1 MVTLL
6 FLFWNICYASKPVN
20 FKNFILALV
29 TSSSWGSSF
38 LMIKYSLEELNPS
51 DIAIYRILIGAL
63 FINIFVRAKENIIK
77 TDNVKIFIISFFWMA
92 LPFYMFGIAE
102 QTITSSLAG
111 LINGSTPIFV
121 AFIAVIFYKLK
132 VTKIQILYIFTGFIG
147 VGLISLSE
155 GISDLSFD
163 IGFIYAL
170 IASISYGIAV
180 NMVEPLIKKYDSLI
194 VIKMVIRYALLI
206 SLLMLG
212 PTASFKLPTAG
223 VSLIPMLVLGIGSTG
238 IAFLTY
244 YKLLESVGRI
254 SSSFIVYMIPIFSIY
269 FGYQFLNEITNSI
282 QFLGIGVILTSAFL
296 YSRT

>member
-1 MVTLL
+1 M
-6 FLFWNICYASKPVN
+6 N
-20 FKNFILALV
+20 FKNFVLALV
-29 TSSSWGSSF
+29 TSSIWGSSF

-206 SLLMLG
+206 SLIMLG

-223 VSLIPMLVLGIGSTG
+223 VSLIPMLILGIGSTG

-282 QFLGIGVILTSAFL
+282 QFIGMGVILSSAFL

>member
-1 MVTLL
+1 M
-6 FLFWNICYASKPVN
+6 N
-20 FKNFILALV
+20 FKNFVLALV
-29 TSSSWGSSF
+29 TSSIWGSSF

-223 VSLIPMLVLGIGSTG
+223 VSLIPMLILGIGSTG

>member
-1 MVTLL
+1 M
-6 FLFWNICYASKPVN
+6 N
-20 FKNFILALV
+20 FKNLLLAFV
-29 TSSSWGSSF
+29 TSSIWGSSF

-77 TDNVKIFIISFFWMA
+77 TDNIKIFIISFFWMA

-121 AFIAVIFYKLK
+121 AFIAVVFYKLK
-132 VTKIQILYIFTGFIG
+132 VTKIQVLYIFTGFIG
-147 VGLISLSE
+147 VGLISLSG
-155 GISDLSFD
+155 GINDVSFE
-163 IGFIYAL
+163 IGFLYAL

-180 NMVEPLIKKYDSLI
+180 NMVEPLIQKYDSLI
-194 VIKMVIRYALLI
+194 VIKMVIRYAFLI
-206 SLLMLG
+206 SLIMLG
-212 PTASFKLPTAG
+212 PTASFKLPTVE
-223 VSLIPMLVLGIGSTG
+223 VSLIPMLILGIGGTG

-254 SSSFIVYMIPIFSIY
+254 SSSFVVYMIPIFSIF

-282 QFLGIGVILTSAFL
+282 QFIGIGVILSSAFL

>member
-1 MVTLL
+1 M
-6 FLFWNICYASKPVN
+6 N
-20 FKNFILALV
+20 FKNFLLAFV
-29 TSSSWGSSF
+29 TSSIWGSSF

-77 TDNVKIFIISFFWMA
+77 TDNIKIFIISFFWMA

-121 AFIAVIFYKLK
+121 AFIAVVFYKLK
-132 VTKIQILYIFTGFIG
+132 VTKIQVLYIFTGFIG
-147 VGLISLSE
+147 VGLISLSG
-155 GISDLSFD
+155 GINEVSFE
-163 IGFIYAL
+163 IGFLYAL

-180 NMVEPLIKKYDSLI
+180 NMVEPLIQKYDSLI
-194 VIKMVIRYALLI
+194 VIKMVIRYAFVI
-206 SLLMLG
+206 SLIMLG
-212 PTASFKLPTAG
+212 PTASFKLPTIE
-223 VSLIPMLVLGIGSTG
+223 VSLIPILILGIGGTG

-254 SSSFIVYMIPIFSIY
+254 SSSFVVYMIPIFSIF

-282 QFLGIGVILTSAFL
+282 QFIGIGVILSSAFL

>member
-1 MVTLL
+1 M
-6 FLFWNICYASKPVN
+6 N

-29 TSSSWGSSF
+29 TSSIWGSSF

-63 FINIFVRAKENIIK
+63 FINIFVRAKENILK
-77 TDNVKIFIISFFWMA
+77 TDNVRIFIISFFWMA

-206 SLLMLG
+206 SLIMLG

-223 VSLIPMLVLGIGSTG
+223 VSLIPMLILGIGSTG

>member
-1 MVTLL
+1 M
-6 FLFWNICYASKPVN
+6 N
-20 FKNFILALV
+20 FKNFLLALV
-29 TSSSWGSSF
+29 TSSIWGSSF

-63 FINIFVRAKENIIK
+63 FINIFVRAKENILK
-77 TDNVKIFIISFFWMA
+77 TDNVRIFIISFFWMA

>member
-1 MVTLL
+1 M
-6 FLFWNICYASKPVN
+6 N
-20 FKNFILALV
+20 FKNFLLALV
-29 TSSSWGSSF
+29 TSSIWGSSF

-51 DIAIYRILIGAL
+51 DIAIYRILIGAF
-63 FINIFVRAKENIIK
+63 FINIFVRAKENIVK
-77 TDNVKIFIISFFWMA
+77 ADHVKIFIISFFWMA

-121 AFIAVIFYKLK
+121 AFIAVVFYKLE

-155 GISDLSFD
+155 GIGDISFE
-163 IGFIYAL
+163 IGFLYAL

-194 VIKMVIRYALLI
+194 VIKIVIRYALLL
-206 SLLMLG
+206 SLIMLG
-212 PTASFKLPTAG
+212 ATASFKIPTVE
-223 VSLIPMLVLGIGSTG
+223 VSLIPMLILGIGGTG

-244 YKLLESVGRI
+244 YKLLENVGRI
-254 SSSFIVYMIPIFSIY
+254 SSSFIVYMIPIFSIF

-282 QFLGIGVILTSAFL
+282 QFIGMGVILSSAFL

>member
-1 MVTLL
+1 M
-6 FLFWNICYASKPVN
+6 N
-20 FKNFILALV
+20 FKNFLLALV
-29 TSSSWGSSF
+29 TSSIWGSSF

-63 FINIFVRAKENIIK
+63 FINIFVRAKENIVK
-77 TDNVKIFIISFFWMA
+77 ADHVKIFIISFFWMA

-121 AFIAVIFYKLK
+121 AFIAVVFYKLK

-155 GISDLSFD
+155 GVSDISFD
-163 IGFIYAL
+163 IGFLYAL

-180 NMVEPLIKKYDSLI
+180 NMVEPFIKKYDSLI
-194 VIKMVIRYALLI
+194 VIKIVTRYALLL
-206 SLLMLG
+206 SLIMLG
-212 PTASFKLPTAG
+212 STASFKLPTVE
-223 VSLIPMLVLGIGSTG
+223 VSLIPMLILGIGGTG

-254 SSSFIVYMIPIFSIY
+254 SSSFIVYMIPIFSIF

-282 QFLGIGVILTSAFL
+282 QFVGMGVVLSSAFL

>member
-1 MVTLL
+1 M
-6 FLFWNICYASKPVN
+6 N

-29 TSSSWGSSF
+29 TSSIWGSSF

-51 DIAIYRILIGAL
+51 DIAIYRILLGAL
-63 FINIFVRAKENIIK
+63 FINIFVRAKENILK
-77 TDNVKIFIISFFWMA
+77 TDNVRIFIISFFWMA

-223 VSLIPMLVLGIGSTG
+223 VSLIPMLILGIGSTG

>member
-1 MVTLL
+1 
-6 FLFWNICYASKPVN
+6 VN
-20 FKNFILALV
+20 FKNFLLAFV
-29 TSSSWGSSF
+29 TSSIWGSSF

-63 FINIFVRAKENIIK
+63 FINIFVRAKENIVK
-77 TDNVKIFIISFFWMA
+77 TDNIKIFIISFFWMA

-121 AFIAVIFYKLK
+121 AFIAVVFYKLK
-132 VTKIQILYIFTGFIG
+132 VTKIQVLYIFTGFIG
-147 VGLISLSE
+147 VGLISLSG
-155 GISDLSFD
+155 GINEVSFE
-163 IGFIYAL
+163 IGFLYAL

-180 NMVEPLIKKYDSLI
+180 NMVEPLIQKYDSLI
-194 VIKMVIRYALLI
+194 VIKMVIRYAFLI
-206 SLLMLG
+206 SLIMLG
-212 PTASFKLPTAG
+212 PTASFKLPTVE
-223 VSLIPMLVLGIGSTG
+223 VSLIPMLILGIGGTG

-254 SSSFIVYMIPIFSIY
+254 SSSFVVYMIPIFSIF

-282 QFLGIGVILTSAFL
+282 QFIGIGVILSSAFL

>member
-1 MVTLL
+1 M
-6 FLFWNICYASKPVN
+6 N
-20 FKNFILALV
+20 FKNFLLAFV
-29 TSSSWGSSF
+29 TSSIWGSSF

-63 FINIFVRAKENIIK
+63 FINIFVRAKENIVK
-77 TDNVKIFIISFFWMA
+77 TDNIKIFIISFFWMA

-121 AFIAVIFYKLK
+121 AFIAVVFYKLK
-132 VTKIQILYIFTGFIG
+132 VTKIQLLYIFTGFIG
-147 VGLISLSE
+147 VGLISLSG
-155 GISDLSFD
+155 GINDVSFE
-163 IGFIYAL
+163 IGFLYAL

-180 NMVEPLIKKYDSLI
+180 NMVEPLIQKYDSLI
-194 VIKMVIRYALLI
+194 VIKMVIRYACLI
-206 SLLMLG
+206 SLIMLG
-212 PTASFKLPTAG
+212 PTASFKLPTVE
-223 VSLIPMLVLGIGSTG
+223 VSLIPMLILGIGGTG

-254 SSSFIVYMIPIFSIY
+254 SSSFIVYMIPIFSIF

-282 QFLGIGVILTSAFL
+282 QFIGIGVILCSAFL

>member
-1 MVTLL
+1 M
-6 FLFWNICYASKPVN
+6 N

-29 TSSSWGSSF
+29 TSSIWGSSF

-51 DIAIYRILIGAL
+51 DIAIYRIFIGAL
-63 FINIFVRAKENIIK
+63 FINIFVRAKENILK
-77 TDNVKIFIISFFWMA
+77 TDNVRIFIISFFWMA

>member
-1 MVTLL
+1 M
-6 FLFWNICYASKPVN
+6 N

-29 TSSSWGSSF
+29 TSSIWGSSF

-180 NMVEPLIKKYDSLI
+180 YMVEPLIKKYDSLI

-206 SLLMLG
+206 SLIMLG
-212 PTASFKLPTAG
+212 PTASFKLPTVE
-223 VSLIPMLVLGIGSTG
+223 VSLIPMLILGIGSTG

-254 SSSFIVYMIPIFSIY
+254 SSSFIVYMIPIFSIF
-269 FGYQFLNEITNSI
+269 FGFQFLNEITNSI
-282 QFLGIGVILTSAFL
+282 QFVGMGVILSSAFL

>member
-1 MVTLL
+1 M
-6 FLFWNICYASKPVN
+6 S
-20 FKNFILALV
+20 FKNFLLALV
-29 TSSSWGSSF
+29 TSSIWGSSF

-63 FINIFVRAKENIIK
+63 FINIFVKAREDIVK
-77 TDNVKIFIISFFWMA
+77 TDNIKIFIISFFWMA

-121 AFIAVIFYKLK
+121 AFIAVVFYKLK
-132 VTKIQILYIFTGFIG
+132 VTKLQVLYIFTGFIG

-155 GISDLSFD
+155 GINDLSFD
-163 IGFIYAL
+163 IGFLYAL
-170 IASISYGIAV
+170 IASVSYGIAV

-206 SLLMLG
+206 SLIMLG
-212 PTASFKLPTAG
+212 PSASFKLPTVE
-223 VSLIPMLVLGIGSTG
+223 VSLVPMLILGIGGTG

-254 SSSFIVYMIPIFSIY
+254 SSSFIVYMIPIFSIF

-282 QFLGIGVILTSAFL
+282 QFVGIGVILSSAFL

>member
-1 MVTLL
+1 M
-6 FLFWNICYASKPVN
+6 N
-20 FKNFILALV
+20 FKNFLLAIV
-29 TSSSWGSSF
+29 TSSIWGSSF

-63 FINIFVRAKENIIK
+63 FINIFVRAKENIVK
-77 TDNVKIFIISFFWMA
+77 ADHVKIFIISFFWMA

-121 AFIAVIFYKLK
+121 AFIAVVFYKLE

-155 GISDLSFD
+155 GIGDISFE
-163 IGFIYAL
+163 IGFLYAL

-194 VIKMVIRYALLI
+194 VIKIVIRYALLL
-206 SLLMLG
+206 SLIMLG
-212 PTASFKLPTAG
+212 TTASFKIPTVE
-223 VSLIPMLVLGIGSTG
+223 VSLIPMLILGIGGTG

-254 SSSFIVYMIPIFSIY
+254 SSSFIVYMIPIFSIF

-282 QFLGIGVILTSAFL
+282 QFVGMGVILSSAFM